1 MQKHEQSS
9 DLGADQGTENVQ
21 TSTASASI
29 TKDPVLSKD
38 EKTDEGSEEQKDDRA
53 AQV

>member
-21 TSTASASI
+21 TPAASASI

-38 EKTDEGSEEQKDDRA
+38 EKNDEGSEEQKDDRA